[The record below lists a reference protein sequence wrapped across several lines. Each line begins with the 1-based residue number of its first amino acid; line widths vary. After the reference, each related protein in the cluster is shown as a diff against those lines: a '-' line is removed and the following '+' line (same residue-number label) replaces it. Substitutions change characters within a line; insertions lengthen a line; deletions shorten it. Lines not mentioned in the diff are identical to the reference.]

1 METEPFT
8 LIFRRA
14 VGINSLN
21 DLAGKQINLDEPG
34 SPVRCV
40 MEMIMKAE
48 GWTRKSSQ
56 FVEELSEAER
66 LFALCHNRVQMV
78 ISVSVAQTL

>member
-1 METEPFT
+1 MGPELFT
-8 LIFRRA
+8 PSSRRGA
-14 VGINSLN
+14 GIDSLD
-21 DLAGKQINLDEPG
+21 DLAGKRINLDEPG

-48 GWTRKSSQ
+48 GWARKSSQ

-66 LFALCHNRVQMV
+66 LFALCHNSVHMV
-78 ISVSVAQTL
+78 ITVSVVQAL

>member
-1 METEPFT
+1 MGSESFT
-8 LIFRRA
+8 LSSRRA
-14 VGINSLN
+14 AGINSL
-21 DLAGKQINLDEPG
+21 DELAGKRINLDEPG

-48 GWTRKSSQ
+48 GWARKSSQ

-66 LFALCHNRVQMV
+66 LFALCHKSVQMV

>member
-14 VGINSLN
+14 AGINSLN

-40 MEMIMKAE
+40 MEMIMKTE
-48 GWTRKSSQ
+48 GWARKFSQ
-56 FVEELSEAER
+56 FVEELSEVER
-66 LFALCHNRVQMV
+66 LFALCHNSVHMV